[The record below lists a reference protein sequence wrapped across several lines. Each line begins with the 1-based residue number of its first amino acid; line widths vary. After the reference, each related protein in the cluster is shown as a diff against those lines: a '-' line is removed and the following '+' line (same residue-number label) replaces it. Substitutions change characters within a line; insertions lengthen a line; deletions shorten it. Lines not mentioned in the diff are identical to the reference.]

1 MNVPMRTPDHV
12 AAHVPMSVM
21 PCGNLRSYVSKATGA
36 RPLGRADGD
45 PGPSVRLV
53 ARRLISALTRASF
66 NIGVTSCR
74 SWVPGLA
81 ALARDTRVHSL
92 LLASVL
98 ALITSAAHAD
108 DPFYKNKR
116 LTILINFAP
125 GGPTDIEGRMFAKH
139 LARHIDGAPNIVI
152 QNMDGAGGIV
162 GAKYL
167 GEVAPRDGSIAGY
180 FTGTAFMYALD
191 PERFRVDFKT
201 YQFVATQA
209 GTTVHFVRTDVA
221 PGMKEATDIA
231 NAKGLVLGGLSVDTP
246 KDLRLRLAMD
256 MLGIPFKYVTGYRS
270 SPAARL
276 AFQRGEINFFSESP
290 PSYRGVVDPTLVKTG
305 QAIPVFYD
313 AGFDGKDFFVP
324 DAVKGLP
331 ILTFHELHQKIK
343 GTMPSGQLWDIYKA
357 IIAADGIIQ
366 RLIVMPP
373 GVPQPAVDALRA
385 AIARVNVDPAYAE
398 EAEKAFG
405 FVPQWA
411 AGPDTPKVA
420 QTALTVRPEV
430 RTFLTD
436 YMKNLPK

>member
-1 MNVPMRTPDHV
+1 MSARMRMAMHRSGGRLGLLPSPLWAGDGGGGRTWRTQFAPQLRPPSPALPHKGGGSTPIARHRFE
-12 AAHVPMSVM
+12 AI
-21 PCGNLRSYVSKATGA
+21 ATVYA
-36 RPLGRADGD
+36 LAC
-45 PGPSVRLV
+45 RL
-53 ARRLISALTRASF
+53 L
-66 NIGVTSCR
+66 
-74 SWVPGLA
+74 LA
-81 ALARDTRVHSL
+81 ALVTVA
-92 LLASVL
+92 A
-98 ALITSAAHAD
+98 APAAHAD

-162 GAKYL
+162 GAKYM

-290 PSYRGVVDPTLVKTG
+290 PSYRGVVDPSLVKTG

-331 ILTFHELHQKIK
+331 ILTFHELYQKIK